1 VNAREL
7 ILSRLSAQRVAPVA
21 LPAIE
26 GEFSRFGDPRE
37 RFREAATEAAATV
50 LSVGLSERVEELV
63 LGLEVVRSASTCC
76 SLSPL
81 LSGNR
86 EAPLDPHAFHD
97 VDVVI
102 VPAAFGVA
110 ENGAVWIDQ
119 ATAPVRAA
127 LFLAQHLVV
136 LLPIGEIVD
145 NMHQAYERLGAT
157 LGASGF
163 GCFMSGPSKTADIEQ
178 ALVVGAHGPR
188 SLTIIE
194 Y

>member
-1 VNAREL
+1 VKAREA
-7 ILSRLSAQRVAPVA
+7 ILARLAAQRVEPAE
-21 LPAIE
+21 LPRLE
-26 GEFSRFGDPRE
+26 GEFIRYADPRE
-37 RFREAATEAAATV
+37 RFRVAAMEAAASV
-50 LSVGLSERVEELV
+50 VSVGLRDRLEDVV
-63 LGLEVVRSASTCC
+63 LGLDIVRSARVYC
-76 SLSPL
+76 SLCPL
-81 LSGNR
+81 LTGNR
-86 EAPLDPHAFHD
+86 EAPLEPHAFDD

-110 ENGAVWIDQ
+110 ENGAVWIEPNSV
-119 ATAPVRAA
+119 PVRAG

-145 NMHQAYERLGAT
+145 NLHQAYERLGLE
-157 LGASGF
+157 LGANGF

-188 SLTIIE
+188 SLTIVE

>member
-1 VNAREL
+1 MNAREQ
-7 ILSRLSAQRVAPVA
+7 ILSRLAAQRVEPVS

-37 RFREAATEAAATV
+37 RFRAAATEAAATL
-50 LSVGLSERVEELV
+50 LSVGLSERLEEVV
-63 LGLEVVRSASTCC
+63 LGLEVVRSARIYC

-81 LSGNR
+81 LGGNR
-86 EAPLDPHAFHD
+86 EAPLEPHAFHD

-157 LGASGF
+157 LDASGF